1 VDIKKIRLT
10 NLIKL
15 IDEYESQRVFCDL
28 IEKDSSYVSQL
39 KNPSNPKNIGEK
51 MARIIETNTGKPQG
65 WMDSLHDEQNGFV
78 GQETPTLIKNV
89 EPGPDITGRVPLI
102 SWVQAGSWAEVIDNH
117 APGDAEDWLLTTA
130 RVGRHAFALRVQ
142 GDSMTAPHGISIPEG
157 SIVIID
163 PDQHCDNGNIVVARL
178 EDSMEATLKKLVIDG
193 NQRFLK
199 PLNPAYPVIPINGNC
214 KIIGRAIKVE
224 FEL

>member
-1 VDIKKIRLT
+1 MNLKEIRRKNLEIVISKAGSAAKLASITDLSASAISQIK
-10 NLIKL
+10 
-15 IDEYESQRVFCDL
+15 S
-28 IEKDSSYVSQL
+28 EKH
-39 KNPSNPKNIGEK
+39 KRNIGDK
-51 MARIIETNTGKPQG
+51 IARKIETDMSLSYG
-65 WMDSLHDEQNGFV
+65 WMDQLHSEEK
-78 GQETPTLIKNV
+78 ETELSNV